1 MAADDYLHFEK
12 QANGIATLVLNR
24 PELRNAFDDALL
36 GYLAEKLH
44 EINRDDQIRVVILKA
59 NGKSF
64 CAGADINWMQRM
76 INYSYKENID
86 DARKLTEMF
95 TSLKQLSKPT
105 IAMVHGD
112 VFGGGNG
119 LVACCDIAI
128 SSRTAQFCFSE
139 VKLGLIPAVISPFVV
154 EKIGQSFASRYFL
167 TAEIFSAETAKQ
179 IGLVHEIVEEQDLHA
194 KAMSFAEILLKNS
207 PNALT
212 ETKILLRT
220 ISQKHISNEVLNFTA
235 QKMAE
240 LRASDEG
247 QAGLK
252 AFLNKEKAPWVK

>member
-1 MAADDYLHFEK
+1 MALDAYLHFEK
-12 QANGIATLVLNR
+12 QANGIATLTLNR

-36 GYLAEKLH
+36 GYLTEKLH
-44 EINRDDQIRVVILKA
+44 EINRDNLIRVVLLRA

-64 CAGADINWMQRM
+64 CAGADLNWMQRM
-76 INYSYKENID
+76 VNYSYQENID
-86 DARKLTEMF
+86 DARQLTEVL

-105 IAMVHGD
+105 IALVHGD

-128 SSRTAQFCFSE
+128 ATTTAQFCFSE

-154 EKIGQSFASRYFL
+154 EKIGQSAASRYFL
-167 TAEIFSAETAKQ
+167 TAEIFSAEIAKQ
-179 IGLVHEIVEEQDLHA
+179 MGLIHEIVAEQNLHA
-194 KAMSFAEILLKNS
+194 KAMSFAEILLKNG

-212 ETKILLRT
+212 ETKILLRS
-220 ISQKHISNEVLNFTA
+220 IAQKHISNEVLNFTA

-240 LRASDEG
+240 LRASEEG